1 MNADEEKRIIA
12 STYFDKMNVYR
23 PFKSTL
29 TTGES
34 AFKNGLEGKKVYED
48 VPCALS
54 SFSGGSRNTNV
65 PAPKVESDYKLFY
78 DPEVH
83 VEKNDTIECWHEG
96 RYYVLEAGKEMPFLS
111 HCELPVKETKKTV

>member
-29 TTGES
+29 NTGES
-34 AFKNGLEGKKVYED
+34 AFKNGLEGKKIYED

-54 SFSGGSRNTNV
+54 SLSGGSRNANV
-65 PAPKVESDYKLFY
+65 PAPKVESDYNYFMILKSML
-78 DPEVH
+78 
-83 VEKNDTIECWHEG
+83 KRMIQSS
-96 RYYVLEAGKEMPFLS
+96 AGMREDIMF
-111 HCELPVKETKKTV
+111 